1 MESKF
6 SIVITID
13 GALSVA
19 KIQEA
24 LRRYADQFDGNHSTA
39 PLTGKATAAPK
50 TDAEGVNTG
59 MTVSAPAAKAKPA
72 KAKPAPK
79 AEELDEA
86 IGDEGDD
93 PFGEDEDLAGEV
105 ELTLADHVLPAF
117 KARMAERTK
126 TVGADKARAEIAN
139 LMKTKF
145 GVASGKVTELP
156 SKHFKAAME
165 AIK

>member
-1 MESKF
+1 MDSKF
-6 SIVITID
+6 SVVITID
-13 GALSVA
+13 GAVSTA

-24 LRRYADQFDGNHSTA
+24 LRRYADGLDGNHNTT
-39 PLTGKATAAPK
+39 PLTGAPAKVEAPVAETA
-50 TDAEGVNTG
+50 
-59 MTVSAPAAKAKPA
+59 APAAKPKAG

-86 IGDEGDD
+86 IGEDD
-93 PFGEDEDLAGEV
+93 TDLFGEDEDLAGEV

>member
-1 MESKF
+1 MDSKF
-6 SIVITID
+6 SVVITID
-13 GALSVA
+13 GAVSTA

-24 LRRYADQFDGNHSTA
+24 LRRYADGLDGNHNTT
-39 PLTGKATAAPK
+39 PLTGAPSKPAKVEAPVAETA
-50 TDAEGVNTG
+50 
-59 MTVSAPAAKAKPA
+59 APAAKSKPG

-156 SKHFKAAME
+156 SKHYKAALE